1 MPVTPPTPSRTD
13 WRLRGVVARSVGILS
28 IALGFVVGM
37 YGLDHPASP
46 WVRTALA
53 LLVTGV
59 VAQAYGLYCSIK
71 RFR

>member
-1 MPVTPPTPSRTD
+1 MPVTPPTSPRTD

-37 YGLDHPASP
+37 YGLDHPASL
-46 WVRTALA
+46 WLRTALA

-59 VAQAYGLYCSIK
+59 AAQAYGLYCSIK

>member
-1 MPVTPPTPSRTD
+1 
-13 WRLRGVVARSVGILS
+13 VVARSVGVLS

-46 WVRTALA
+46 WLRTALA

-59 VAQAYGLYCSIK
+59 AAQAYGLYCSIK